1 MKLKVQFIRSPGW
14 SPEICLLSPSDPRL
28 GLETSA
34 NQQPLLHPRFRGCV
48 TALRMT
54 AIPTAVPGCPG
65 NSSAR
70 VRVLPFLRM
79 RELQLIKS
87 NQIKTTYMKNQ
98 QSITAPRNAA
108 GITNKGM
115 LVVAACLLGLA
126 TLAGGQPAP
135 DKAAPDSPPAAA
147 RSNAAP
153 PADTNSPVASIAADL
168 ARLKARIEAATA
180 AMSNSV
186 ASSPALQAAKVT
198 KLADEIT
205 ELGTKDL
212 GEEGQILKQAQAL
225 TVKFNESVAKA
236 RQGASDPNVGPS
248 VREIYGQLLPGLER
262 ELAQLIDAKS
272 TAARIRSELLRQ
284 AEGLRQSAEA
294 IGFAEHCNQLV
305 LASQAYRAALAEVTK
320 FTEKIALLIQ
330 SVGRGVVVPIT

>member
-1 MKLKVQFIRSPGW
+1 
-14 SPEICLLSPSDPRL
+14 
-28 GLETSA
+28 
-34 NQQPLLHPRFRGCV
+34 
-48 TALRMT
+48 
-54 AIPTAVPGCPG
+54 
-65 NSSAR
+65 
-70 VRVLPFLRM
+70 
-79 RELQLIKS
+79 
-87 NQIKTTYMKNQ
+87 
-98 QSITAPRNAA
+98 
-108 GITNKGM
+108 M

-225 TVKFNESVAKA
+225 TVKFNESVAKT
-236 RQGASDPNVGPS
+236 RQGASDPNAGSS
-248 VREIYGQLLPGLER
+248 VREIYRRRLPGLEG
-262 ELAQLIDAKS
+262 ELAKLLAARA
-272 TAARIRSELLRQ
+272 TAAQIRNELLRQ
-284 AEGLRQSAEA
+284 AEGLRQLADA
-294 IGFAEHCNQLV
+294 IGFAEHCDQLV
-305 LASQAYRAALAEVTK
+305 SPPSSDVREISKPESLCY
-320 FTEKIALLIQ
+320 
-330 SVGRGVVVPIT
+330 

>member
-1 MKLKVQFIRSPGW
+1 MSP
-14 SPEICLLSPSDPRL
+14 CA
-28 GLETSA
+28 T
-34 NQQPLLHPRFRGCV
+34 NPLYAR
-48 TALRMT
+48 
-54 AIPTAVPGCPG
+54 TAV
-65 NSSAR
+65 
-70 VRVLPFLRM
+70 
-79 RELQLIKS
+79 

-98 QSITAPRNAA
+98 QRITAPRIAA

-115 LVVAACLLGLA
+115 LVVAACLLGLS
-126 TLAGGQPAP
+126 TLAGAQPAP
-135 DKAAPDSPPAAA
+135 DKVAPDSPPAAA
-147 RSNAAP
+147 STNAAS

-168 ARLKARIEAATA
+168 DRLKARIEAAVA

-198 KLADEIT
+198 KLANEIT

-248 VREIYGQLLPGLER
+248 AREIYGRLLPGLEG
-262 ELAQLIDAKS
+262 ELAQLINAKS
-272 TAARIRSELLRQ
+272 TAARIRTELLRQ

-330 SVGRGVVVPIT
+330 SVGGGAVVPIT